1 MNRSKPLALSTFAFA
16 LGVALGAAACGSAPS
31 PATPAA
37 APAAAPPAAAAP
49 APAPATPAAVV
60 KAPGDAKI
68 GDTTKC
74 PVSGEEFVVAATSP
88 KTEHDGKTYYFCCGG
103 CKKKFEAEPGK
114 YAKKG

>member
-31 PATPAA
+31 PATPAT
-37 APAAAPPAAAAP
+37 PAAAA
-49 APAPATPAAVV
+49 APAAVV

-74 PVSGEEFVVAATSP
+74 PVSGEEFVVAASSP

-114 YAKKG
+114 FAKKG

>member
-31 PATPAA
+31 PATPAT
-37 APAAAPPAAAAP
+37 PAA
-49 APAPATPAAVV
+49 APATPAAVV

-114 YAKKG
+114 FAKKG

>member
-1 MNRSKPLALSTFAFA
+1 MNRSNLVALAALVLST
-16 LGVALGAAACGSAPS
+16 AACGGAPPPAPAT

-37 APAAAPPAAAAP
+37 APAPAASAV
-49 APAPATPAAVV
+49 VV
-60 KAPGDAKI
+60 KAPGDAKV

-74 PVSGEEFVVAATSP
+74 PVSGEEFVVEATSL

-114 YAKKG
+114 FAKKG

>member
-31 PATPAA
+31 PATPAT
-37 APAAAPPAAAAP
+37 PATPAAAA
-49 APAPATPAAVV
+49 APAAVV